1 MAISPARE
9 QHHSVQRGRA
19 SHPNSLRPS
28 RGLATEPGNV
38 TMACG
43 RRWGINLSGGGP
55 QSVTR
60 SHGHGFG
67 VFRSESLAV
76 RILLAQF
83 AEQSLRQGILF
94 FTARGEGKDN
104 FGERP
109 EIAAVFRGPG
119 DLLHAELFVAVNS
132 IKPEQE
138 TRTSALRPDNVICDA
153 GGDVRV
159 CRVWMLR
166 QQFLRISVSFF
177 HLLEAGE
184 MPFLQNRFRI
194 PFNSGGKR
202 QCKKG
207 FSIVGICFLALPG
220 KFAGASESIAKM
232 AHAPQIRAAVNPTQ
246 EFLFVQEKIAGQYAL
261 AG

>member
-1 MAISPARE
+1 MTRKSRKAMPIA
-9 QHHSVQRGRA
+9 QRWRWHGSWWPTSWR
-19 SHPNSLRPS
+19 STVGSGIFRWWRRITVSLRRACGEQGRISSARRLP
-28 RGLATEPGNV
+28 GLAVNPT
-38 TMACG
+38 G
-43 RRWGINLSGGGP
+43 RRSASSGCSRWLVSRLAGKHKLNLLFKT
-55 QSVTR
+55 TR
-60 SHGHGFG
+60 W
-67 VFRSESLAV
+67 SETANGSLV
-76 RILLAQF
+76 LSKI
-83 AEQSLRQGILF
+83 GT
-94 FTARGEGKDN
+94 TA
-104 FGERP
+104 ERP
-109 EIAAVFRGPG
+109 THAARNQ
-119 DLLHAELFVAVNS
+119 EY
-132 IKPEQE
+132 E

-184 MPFLQNRFRI
+184 MPFLQNRFHIR
-194 PFNSGGKR
+194 FHSGGKR
-202 QCKKG
+202 QRKKG

-232 AHAPQIRAAVNPTQ
+232 AHAPRIRAAVNPTQ

>member
-1 MAISPARE
+1 I
-9 QHHSVQRGRA
+9 
-19 SHPNSLRPS
+19 
-28 RGLATEPGNV
+28 
-38 TMACG
+38 
-43 RRWGINLSGGGP
+43 
-55 QSVTR
+55 
-60 SHGHGFG
+60 
-67 VFRSESLAV
+67 

-104 FGERP
+104 FSERP

-132 IKPEQE
+132 IKPEHE

-159 CRVWMLR
+159 CRVRMLR

-177 HLLEAGE
+177 HLREAGE

-194 PFNSGGKR
+194 RFHSGGKR
-202 QCKKG
+202 QRKKG

-232 AHAPQIRAAVNPTQ
+232 AHAPRIRAAVNPMQ
-246 EFLFVQEKIAGQYAL
+246 EFLFVQEKTAGQYAL
-261 AG
+261 AAYPLKEISCGPRDPPKMLPPLPSSPPAATLPYFR

>member
-1 MAISPARE
+1 
-9 QHHSVQRGRA
+9 
-19 SHPNSLRPS
+19 
-28 RGLATEPGNV
+28 
-38 TMACG
+38 MACG
-43 RRWGINLSGGGP
+43 RWGINLSRGGR

-67 VFRSESLAV
+67 VFRSEKLAI

-132 IKPEQE
+132 IKPEHE

-159 CRVWMLR
+159 CRVRMLR

-194 PFNSGGKR
+194 RFHSGGKR
-202 QCKKG
+202 KRKKG

-220 KFAGASESIAKM
+220 KFPGASESIAKM
-232 AHAPQIRAAVNPTQ
+232 AHAPRIRAAVNPMQ
-246 EFLFVQEKIAGQYAL
+246 EFLFVPEKIAGQYPL
-261 AG
+261 ARYLPKNTAGAAAHFPQTPPPLPGSPPRE